1 MFFNG
6 VEMNGR
12 EKSSF
17 AMASCHEKANIVSID
32 DPVSVPRTATSTTQQ
47 PKRGGTVD
55 CCGDECPIMCLCP
68 GAFFEYETPKVVTV
82 KNIPLGILRLL
93 LQVIV
98 IVFVVFYQLWYAR
111 GYQEFAEV
119 EASVTTKV
127 KGFSRYVN
135 LIRVSF
141 LQIGSNMIFKN
152 SKKYSEPVS

>member
-1 MFFNG
+1 MFGMMN

-12 EKSSF
+12 EKNTF

-32 DPVSVPRTATSTTQQ
+32 DPVSAPRPAATSTVPQ
-47 PKRGGTVD
+47 RGGATD
-55 CCGDECPIMCLCP
+55 CCADECPIMCLCP

-127 KGFSRYVN
+127 KGFSRYVS
-135 LIRVSF
+135 LLHLS
-141 LQIGSNMIFKN
+141 L
-152 SKKYSEPVS
+152 SETGKR

>member
-1 MFFNG
+1 MFFNQA

-12 EKSSF
+12 EKNTF

-32 DPVSVPRTATSTTQQ
+32 DPVSGPRTAATSTQ

-127 KGFSRYVN
+127 KGFSRYVS
-135 LIRVSF
+135 LQHLSF
-141 LQIGSNMIFKN
+141 
-152 SKKYSEPVS
+152 SKTGLKRGI

>member
-1 MFFNG
+1 MIISSE
-6 VEMNGR
+6 EMNGR
-12 EKSSF
+12 ENNSHGMVPPVGKVN
-17 AMASCHEKANIVSID
+17 MASID
-32 DPVSVPRTATSTTQQ
+32 DPISTPRPPTGGPPLGGGNPFAPPPPPMPPQRP
-47 PKRGGTVD
+47 PKRGGIVD

-82 KNIPLGILRLL
+82 KNVPLGILRLF

-127 KGFSRYVN
+127 KGFSR
-135 LIRVSF
+135 
-141 LQIGSNMIFKN
+141 
-152 SKKYSEPVS
+152 

>member
-1 MFFNG
+1 
-6 VEMNGR
+6 MNGR
-12 EKSSF
+12 GNNSHG
-17 AMASCHEKANIVSID
+17 MASTHEKANIVSID
-32 DPVSVPRTATSTTQQ
+32 DPVSGLQSNVTSVPQ
-47 PKRGGTVD
+47 RGGTLD
-55 CCGDECPIMCLCP
+55 CCADDCPIMCLCP

-127 KGFSRYVN
+127 KGFSR
-135 LIRVSF
+135 
-141 LQIGSNMIFKN
+141 
-152 SKKYSEPVS
+152 SKKRNMKP